1 MIQSPYGLGAQ
12 SCSDSVQRRFI
23 PHGGPRGIK
32 RSSLCSHPASGP
44 SWRRSIGTSPGLC
57 KPQSHQGRAK
67 DVQQLEALWIERAP
81 DALAAAL
88 QHMRINHG
96 GAHIFMPQEFLH
108 SADVVAIF
116 QEMRRKRVPTRIVTR
131 LILRRWPRSVTRTIP
146 ALDRPW
152 RLSGGYGA
160 KPPTVLWSSS
170 PRAYSGPSPWGGLT
184 LSRAPRCAIL
194 PRPPCASMPC
204 WSGAICSI
212 ITTPC

>member
-1 MIQSPYGLGAQ
+1 VHEGVEALVGILMPFVGEVEV
-12 SCSDSVQRRFI
+12 D
-23 PHGGPRGIK
+23 HGGCELGMSQVALDEPGIDT
-32 RSSLCSHPASGP
+32 RFE
-44 SWRRSIGTSPGLC
+44 
-57 KPQSHQGRAK
+57 Q
-67 DVQQLEALWIERAP
+67 
-81 DALAAAL
+81 
-88 QHMRINHG
+88 MG
-96 GAHIFMPQEFLH
+96 GVGM
-108 SADVVAIF
+108 
-116 QEMRRKRVPTRIVTR
+116 PTRIVTR